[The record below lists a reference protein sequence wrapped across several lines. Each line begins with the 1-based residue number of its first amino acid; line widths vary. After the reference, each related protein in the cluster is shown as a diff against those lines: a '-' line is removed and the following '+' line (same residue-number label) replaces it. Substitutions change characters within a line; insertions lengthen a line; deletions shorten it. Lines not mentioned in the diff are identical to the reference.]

1 MVEKVSKGIEK
12 INDHVNIARDSEKK
26 QRSLSNF
33 HRKGG
38 WGKRTVWTA
47 TAHAFTAIVGS
58 GILALPWS
66 VAQLGWILG
75 PFFLLFFAAVTYY
88 IAILLCDCYRTP
100 DPVKGRRNYT
110 YMDAVRALLGP
121 KHVLISGIMQYSMLW
136 GIIIGFTITAA
147 ISAATMKRST
157 CFHEKGP
164 SAKCGVSG
172 ISYMLAFGA
181 LEILLSQFPNLEK
194 VTFLSVIATLTSLAY
209 ALIALC
215 LSITKFSIQH
225 EAKGTIMVAMAG
237 EGLATSTKIW
247 RVFQALGNIAFSYT
261 YSMLLLE
268 IQDTLKSPPAENKAM
283 KRVTLYA
290 IGGTALFYTSLG
302 CMGYAAFGADAPG
315 NYLTGFY
322 KPLWLVDIANLAVI
336 IHLIVGYQVVFYHNL
351 NSVGEFMLLH
361 LLCSDCYVLS
371 VLATR
376 WQAPGSFFNKIYTVR
391 FQCIQNYSFQLT
403 PSRILLRTGFV
414 VLTTLVAML
423 FPFFNAIL
431 GLLGSISFWPL
442 TVYFPLNMYMVQAKI
457 KRGNSTWIMFQV
469 LSLLCLV
476 VSLVS
481 AVGSVADIL
490 EHLKHAQL
498 FHIDL

>member
-1 MVEKVSKGIEK
+1 MDASTDDGRI
-12 INDHVNIARDSEKK
+12 RT
-26 QRSLSNF
+26 
-33 HRKGG
+33 G
-38 WGKRTVWTA
+38 TVWTA

-75 PFFLLFFAAVTYY
+75 PFFLVFFAAVTYY

-121 KHVLISGIMQYSMLW
+121 KHVFISGMMQYSMLW
-136 GIIIGFTITAA
+136 GIMIGFTITTA
-147 ISAATMKRST
+147 ISIATMKRST

-164 SAKCGVSG
+164 NAKCGVSG
-172 ISYMLAFGA
+172 NSYMLAFGA

-215 LSITKFSIQH
+215 LSIVKFSSHQY

-237 EGLATSTKIW
+237 KGLATSTKVW
-247 RVFQALGNIAFSYT
+247 QVFQALGNIAFSYT
-261 YSMLLLE
+261 YSMLLVE

-302 CMGYAAFGADAPG
+302 CMGYVAFGADVPG
-315 NYLTGFY
+315 NFLTGFY

-336 IHLIVGYQVVFYHNL
+336 IHLIVGYQVFAQTIFAIN
-351 NSVGEFMLLH
+351 EKW
-361 LLCSDCYVLS
+361 
-371 VLATR
+371 LAATC
-376 WQAPGSFFNKIYTVR
+376 QAPASFFNKIYTIR
-391 FQCIQNYSFQLT
+391 FQCKQNYSFQFT
-403 PSRILLRTGFV
+403 PSRLLLRTGFV
-414 VLTTLVAML
+414 VFTTLVAML

-469 LSLLCLV
+469 LSLLCLMV
-476 VSLVS
+476 TLVS

>member
-1 MVEKVSKGIEK
+1 
-12 INDHVNIARDSEKK
+12 
-26 QRSLSNF
+26 
-33 HRKGG
+33 
-38 WGKRTVWTA
+38 
-47 TAHAFTAIVGS
+47 
-58 GILALPWS
+58 
-66 VAQLGWILG
+66 
-75 PFFLLFFAAVTYY
+75 
-88 IAILLCDCYRTP
+88 
-100 DPVKGRRNYT
+100 
-110 YMDAVRALLGP
+110 MDAVRALLGP

-136 GIIIGFTITAA
+136 GIMIGFTITAA
-147 ISAATMKRST
+147 ISTATMKRST

-215 LSITKFSIQH
+215 LSIAKFSIQH

-336 IHLIVGYQVVFYHNL
+336 IHLIVGYQVVFYRNL

-371 VLATR
+371 GVC
-376 WQAPGSFFNKIYTVR
+376 PNNFCY
-391 FQCIQNYSFQLT
+391 
-403 PSRILLRTGFV
+403 
-414 VLTTLVAML
+414 
-423 FPFFNAIL
+423 
-431 GLLGSISFWPL
+431 
-442 TVYFPLNMYMVQAKI
+442 
-457 KRGNSTWIMFQV
+457 
-469 LSLLCLV
+469 
-476 VSLVS
+476 
-481 AVGSVADIL
+481 
-490 EHLKHAQL
+490 
-498 FHIDL
+498 

>member
-12 INDHVNIARDSEKK
+12 IDDHVNIAQDSERR
-26 QRSLSNF
+26 QRSLSIQ
-33 HRKGG
+33 KGDG
-38 WGKRTVWTA
+38 EKRTVWTA

-136 GIIIGFTITAA
+136 GIMIGFTITAA
-147 ISAATMKRST
+147 ISTATMKRST
-157 CFHEKGP
+157 CFHEEGP

-194 VTFLSVIATLTSLAY
+194 
-209 ALIALC
+209 
-215 LSITKFSIQH
+215 
-225 EAKGTIMVAMAG
+225 AKGTIMVAMAG

-336 IHLIVGYQVVFYHNL
+336 IHLIVGYQVFAQTIFAINEK
-351 NSVGEFMLLH
+351 S
-361 LLCSDCYVLS
+361 
-371 VLATR
+371 LATR

-457 KRGNSTWIMFQV
+457 KRGNSKWIMFQV

-498 FHIDL
+498 FHIDI

>member
-1 MVEKVSKGIEK
+1 MQLQLQPQVWDFNLCLTATYLIL
-12 INDHVNIARDSEKK
+12 
-26 QRSLSNF
+26 SLFISF
-33 HRKGG
+33 TFALPSASLESMEMDASSADDGRIRTG
-38 WGKRTVWTA
+38 TVWTA

-75 PFFLLFFAAVTYY
+75 PFFLVFFAAVTYY

-136 GIIIGFTITAA
+136 GIMIGFTITTA
-147 ISAATMKRST
+147 ISTATIKRSA
-157 CFHEKGP
+157 CFHEKGAN
-164 SAKCGVSG
+164 AKCKVSG
-172 ISYMLAFGA
+172 NSYMLAFGA

-194 VTFLSVIATLTSLAY
+194 
-209 ALIALC
+209 
-215 LSITKFSIQH
+215 
-225 EAKGTIMVAMAG
+225 AKGTIKVAMAG
-237 EGLATSTKIW
+237 EDLATSTKIW
-247 RVFQALGNIAFSYT
+247 QVFQALGNIAFSYT

-268 IQDTLKSPPAENKAM
+268 IQSPQAENKAM

-302 CMGYAAFGADAPG
+302 CMGYAAFGADVPG

-336 IHLIVGYQVVFYHNL
+336 IHLIVGYQVFAQTIFAMNEK
-351 NSVGEFMLLH
+351 S
-361 LLCSDCYVLS
+361 
-371 VLATR
+371 LATR
-376 WQAPGSFFNKIYTVR
+376 WQAHGSFFNKIYTVR
-391 FQCIQNYSFQLT
+391 LQCKQDYSFQFT
-403 PSRILLRTGFV
+403 PSRLLLRTGFV
-414 VLTTLVAML
+414 IFTTLVAMM

-442 TVYFPLNMYMVQAKI
+442 TVYFPLNMYMVQANI
-457 KRGNSTWIMFQV
+457 KRGDSTWIMFQV

-481 AVGSVADIL
+481 VIGSVAGML

-498 FHIDL
+498 FHINL

>member
-1 MVEKVSKGIEK
+1 MQLQLQPQVWDFNLCLTATYLIL
-12 INDHVNIARDSEKK
+12 
-26 QRSLSNF
+26 SLFISF
-33 HRKGG
+33 TFALPSASLESMEMDASSADDGRIRTG
-38 WGKRTVWTA
+38 TVWTA
-47 TAHAFTAIVGS
+47 TAHAFTAIIGS

-75 PFFLLFFAAVTYY
+75 PFFLVFFAAVTYY

-136 GIIIGFTITAA
+136 GIMIGFTITTA
-147 ISAATMKRST
+147 ISTATMKRSA
-157 CFHEKGP
+157 CFHEKGAN
-164 SAKCGVSG
+164 AKCKVSG
-172 ISYMLAFGA
+172 NSYMLAFGA

-194 VTFLSVIATLTSLAY
+194 VTFLSVISTLTSLAY

-215 LSITKFSIQH
+215 LSIAKFSIQH
-225 EAKGTIMVAMAG
+225 EAKGTIKKFIKFC
-237 EGLATSTKIW
+237 E
-247 RVFQALGNIAFSYT
+247 
-261 YSMLLLE
+261 
-268 IQDTLKSPPAENKAM
+268 DPLKSPQAENKAM

-302 CMGYAAFGADAPG
+302 CMGYAAFGADVPG

-336 IHLIVGYQVVFYHNL
+336 IHLIVGYQVFAQTIFAMNEK
-351 NSVGEFMLLH
+351 S
-361 LLCSDCYVLS
+361 
-371 VLATR
+371 LATR
-376 WQAPGSFFNKIYTVR
+376 WQAHGSFFNKIYTVR
-391 FQCIQNYSFQLT
+391 LQCKQDYSFQFT
-403 PSRILLRTGFV
+403 PSRLLLRTGFV
-414 VLTTLVAML
+414 IFTTLVAMM

-442 TVYFPLNMYMVQAKI
+442 TVYFPLNMYMVQANI
-457 KRGNSTWIMFQV
+457 KRGDSTWIMFQV

-481 AVGSVADIL
+481 VIGSVAGML

-498 FHIDL
+498 FHINL

>member
-1 MVEKVSKGIEK
+1 MQLQLQPQVWDFNLCLTATYLIL
-12 INDHVNIARDSEKK
+12 
-26 QRSLSNF
+26 SLLISF
-33 HRKGG
+33 TFALPSASLESMEMDASSADDGRIRTG
-38 WGKRTVWTA
+38 TVWTA

-75 PFFLLFFAAVTYY
+75 PFFLVFFAAVTYY
-88 IAILLCDCYRTP
+88 IAILLCDCYRSP

-136 GIIIGFTITAA
+136 GIMIGFTITTA
-147 ISAATMKRST
+147 ISTATMKRSA
-157 CFHEKGP
+157 CFHEKGAN
-164 SAKCGVSG
+164 AKCKVSG
-172 ISYMLAFGA
+172 NSYMLAFGA

-194 VTFLSVIATLTSLAY
+194 
-209 ALIALC
+209 
-215 LSITKFSIQH
+215 
-225 EAKGTIMVAMAG
+225 AKGTIKVAMAG
-237 EGLATSTKIW
+237 EDLATSTKIW
-247 RVFQALGNIAFSYT
+247 QVFQALGNIAFSYT

-268 IQDTLKSPPAENKAM
+268 IQSPQAENKVM

-302 CMGYAAFGADAPG
+302 CMGYAAFGADVPG

-336 IHLIVGYQVVFYHNL
+336 IHLIVGYQVFAQTIFAMNEK
-351 NSVGEFMLLH
+351 S
-361 LLCSDCYVLS
+361 
-371 VLATR
+371 LATR
-376 WQAPGSFFNKIYTVR
+376 WQAHGSFFNKIYTVR
-391 FQCIQNYSFQLT
+391 LQCKQDYSFQFT
-403 PSRILLRTGFV
+403 PSRLLLRTGFV
-414 VLTTLVAML
+414 IFTTLVAMM

-442 TVYFPLNMYMVQAKI
+442 TVYFPLNMYMVQANI
-457 KRGNSTWIMFQV
+457 KRGDSTWIMFQV

-481 AVGSVADIL
+481 VIGSVAGML

-498 FHIDL
+498 FHINL

>member
-1 MVEKVSKGIEK
+1 MQLLQPQGWDFNLCITPTYLTL
-12 INDHVNIARDSEKK
+12 
-26 QRSLSNF
+26 SLFISF
-33 HRKGG
+33 TSAFPSASLESMEMDASSADDGRIRTG
-38 WGKRTVWTA
+38 TVWTA
-47 TAHAFTAIVGS
+47 TAHAFTSTVGS

-75 PFFLLFFAAVTYY
+75 PFFLVFFAAVSYY

-121 KHVLISGIMQYSMLW
+121 KHVLISGIMQYSVLW
-136 GIIIGFTITAA
+136 GIMIGFTITAA
-147 ISAATMKRST
+147 ISTATLKRSA
-157 CFHEKGP
+157 CFHEKEAN
-164 SAKCGVSG
+164 AKCEVSG
-172 ISYMLAFGA
+172 NSYMIAFGA

-215 LSITKFSIQH
+215 LSIAKFSIQN

-247 RVFQALGNIAFSYT
+247 QVFQALGNIAFSYT

-302 CMGYAAFGADAPG
+302 CMGYVAFGADVPG

-322 KPLWLVDIANLAVI
+322 KPLWLADITNLAVI
-336 IHLIVGYQVVFYHNL
+336 IHLIVGYQVFAQTIFAKNEKSL
-351 NSVGEFMLLH
+351 P
-361 LLCSDCYVLS
+361 
-371 VLATR
+371 TR
-376 WQAPGSFFNKIYTVR
+376 WQVHGSFFNKIYTAR
-391 FQCIQNYSFQLT
+391 FQYRKQDYSFQFT
-403 PSRILLRTGFV
+403 PSRFLLRTGFV
-414 VLTTLVAML
+414 IFTTLVAML

-431 GLLGSISFWPL
+431 GLLGAISFWPL
-442 TVYFPLNMYMVQAKI
+442 TVYFPLKMYMVQANI
-457 KRGNSTWIMFQV
+457 KRGNSTWMMFQV

-481 AVGSVADIL
+481 AIGSVADML

-498 FHIDL
+498 FHVKL

>member
-1 MVEKVSKGIEK
+1 
-12 INDHVNIARDSEKK
+12 
-26 QRSLSNF
+26 
-33 HRKGG
+33 
-38 WGKRTVWTA
+38 
-47 TAHAFTAIVGS
+47 
-58 GILALPWS
+58 
-66 VAQLGWILG
+66 
-75 PFFLLFFAAVTYY
+75 
-88 IAILLCDCYRTP
+88 
-100 DPVKGRRNYT
+100 
-110 YMDAVRALLGP
+110 MDAVRALLGP

-136 GIIIGFTITAA
+136 GIMIGFTITAA
-147 ISAATMKRST
+147 ISTATMKRST

-215 LSITKFSIQH
+215 LSIAKFSIQH

-237 EGLATSTKIW
+237 EGLATSTKFW

-336 IHLIVGYQVVFYHNL
+336 IHLIVGYQVFAQTIFAINEK
-351 NSVGEFMLLH
+351 S
-361 LLCSDCYVLS
+361 
-371 VLATR
+371 LATR

-457 KRGNSTWIMFQV
+457 KRGNSKWIMFQV

>member
-1 MVEKVSKGIEK
+1 MEMDASSADDGRI
-12 INDHVNIARDSEKK
+12 RT
-26 QRSLSNF
+26 
-33 HRKGG
+33 G
-38 WGKRTVWTA
+38 TVWTA

-75 PFFLLFFAAVTYY
+75 PFFLVFFAAVTYY

-136 GIIIGFTITAA
+136 GIMIGFTITAA
-147 ISAATMKRST
+147 ISTATMKRSA
-157 CFHEKGP
+157 CFHEKG
-164 SAKCGVSG
+164 ANAECEVSG
-172 ISYMLAFGA
+172 NSYMLAFGA

-194 VTFLSVIATLTSLAY
+194 VTFLSVIATVTSLAY
-209 ALIALC
+209 ALMALC
-215 LSITKFSIQH
+215 LSIAKFAIQN

-247 RVFQALGNIAFSYT
+247 QVFQALGNIAFSYT

-268 IQDTLKSPPAENKAM
+268 IQDTLKSPPAENRAM

-302 CMGYAAFGADAPG
+302 CMGYVAFGADVPG

-336 IHLIVGYQVVFYHNL
+336 IHLIVGYQVFAQTIFAMNEK
-351 NSVGEFMLLH
+351 S
-361 LLCSDCYVLS
+361 
-371 VLATR
+371 LATR
-376 WQAPGSFFNKIYTVR
+376 WQAHGSFLNKIYTIR
-391 FQCIQNYSFQLT
+391 FQYCKRDYSFQFT
-403 PSRILLRTGFV
+403 PSRLLLRTGFV
-414 VLTTLVAML
+414 IFTTLVAML
-423 FPFFNAIL
+423 FAFFNAIL
-431 GLLGSISFWPL
+431 GLLGAISFWPL
-442 TVYFPLNMYMVQAKI
+442 TVYFPLNMYMVQANI
-457 KRGNSTWIMFQV
+457 KRGNSTWMMFQV

-481 AVGSVADIL
+481 AIGSVADML

-498 FHIDL
+498 FHINL

>member
-1 MVEKVSKGIEK
+1 MQLQLQPQVWDFNLCLTATYLIL
-12 INDHVNIARDSEKK
+12 
-26 QRSLSNF
+26 SLLISF
-33 HRKGG
+33 TFALPSASLESMEMDASSADDGRIRTG
-38 WGKRTVWTA
+38 TVWTA

-75 PFFLLFFAAVTYY
+75 PFFLVFFAAVTYY
-88 IAILLCDCYRTP
+88 IAILLCDCYRSP

-136 GIIIGFTITAA
+136 GIMIGFTITTA
-147 ISAATMKRST
+147 ISTATMKRSA
-157 CFHEKGP
+157 CFHEKGAN
-164 SAKCGVSG
+164 AKCKVSG
-172 ISYMLAFGA
+172 NSYMLAFGA

-194 VTFLSVIATLTSLAY
+194 VTFLSVISTLTSLAY

-215 LSITKFSIQH
+215 LSIAKFSIQH
-225 EAKGTIMVAMAG
+225 EAKGTIKVAMAG
-237 EGLATSTKIW
+237 EDLATSTKIW
-247 RVFQALGNIAFSYT
+247 QVFQALGNIAFSYT

-268 IQDTLKSPPAENKAM
+268 IQDTLKSPQAENKVM

-302 CMGYAAFGADAPG
+302 CMGYAAFGADVPG

-336 IHLIVGYQVVFYHNL
+336 IHLIVGYQVFAQTIFAMNEK
-351 NSVGEFMLLH
+351 S
-361 LLCSDCYVLS
+361 
-371 VLATR
+371 LATR
-376 WQAPGSFFNKIYTVR
+376 WQAHGSFFNKIYTVR
-391 FQCIQNYSFQLT
+391 LQCKQDYSFQFT
-403 PSRILLRTGFV
+403 PSRLLLRT
-414 VLTTLVAML
+414 A
-423 FPFFNAIL
+423 N
-431 GLLGSISFWPL
+431 
-442 TVYFPLNMYMVQAKI
+442 I
-457 KRGNSTWIMFQV
+457 KRGDSTWIMFQV

-481 AVGSVADIL
+481 VIGSVAGML

-498 FHIDL
+498 FHINL

>member
-1 MVEKVSKGIEK
+1 
-12 INDHVNIARDSEKK
+12 
-26 QRSLSNF
+26 
-33 HRKGG
+33 
-38 WGKRTVWTA
+38 
-47 TAHAFTAIVGS
+47 
-58 GILALPWS
+58 
-66 VAQLGWILG
+66 
-75 PFFLLFFAAVTYY
+75 
-88 IAILLCDCYRTP
+88 
-100 DPVKGRRNYT
+100 
-110 YMDAVRALLGP
+110 MDAVRALLGP

-215 LSITKFSIQH
+215 LSIPKFSIQH

-336 IHLIVGYQVVFYHNL
+336 IHLTVGYQVFAQTIFAIN
-351 NSVGEFMLLH
+351 EKW
-361 LLCSDCYVLS
+361 
-371 VLATR
+371 LATR

-457 KRGNSTWIMFQV
+457 KRGNSKWIMFQV
-469 LSLLCLV
+469 LSFIVPGCLT
-476 VSLVS
+476 SFCCWFC
-481 AVGSVADIL
+481 G
-490 EHLKHAQL
+490 
-498 FHIDL
+498 

>member
-1 MVEKVSKGIEK
+1 MQLQLQPQVWDFNLCLTATYLIL
-12 INDHVNIARDSEKK
+12 
-26 QRSLSNF
+26 SLFISF
-33 HRKGG
+33 TFALPSASLESMEMDASSADDGRIRTG
-38 WGKRTVWTA
+38 TVWTA

-75 PFFLLFFAAVTYY
+75 PFFLVFFAAVTYY

-136 GIIIGFTITAA
+136 GIMIGFTITTA
-147 ISAATMKRST
+147 ISTATIKRSA
-157 CFHEKGP
+157 CFHEKGAN
-164 SAKCGVSG
+164 AKCKVSG
-172 ISYMLAFGA
+172 NSYMLAFGA

-194 VTFLSVIATLTSLAY
+194 
-209 ALIALC
+209 
-215 LSITKFSIQH
+215 
-225 EAKGTIMVAMAG
+225 AKGTIKVAMAG
-237 EGLATSTKIW
+237 EDLATSTKIW
-247 RVFQALGNIAFSYT
+247 QVFQALGNIAFSYT

-268 IQDTLKSPPAENKAM
+268 IQDTLKSPQAENKAM

-302 CMGYAAFGADAPG
+302 CMGYAAFGADVPG

-336 IHLIVGYQVVFYHNL
+336 IHLIVGYQVFAQTIFAMNEK
-351 NSVGEFMLLH
+351 S
-361 LLCSDCYVLS
+361 
-371 VLATR
+371 LATR
-376 WQAPGSFFNKIYTVR
+376 WQAHGSFFNKIYTVR
-391 FQCIQNYSFQLT
+391 LQCKQDYSFQFT
-403 PSRILLRTGFV
+403 PSRLLLRTGFV
-414 VLTTLVAML
+414 IFTTLVAMM

-442 TVYFPLNMYMVQAKI
+442 TVYFPLNMYMVQANI
-457 KRGNSTWIMFQV
+457 KRGDSTWIMFQV

-481 AVGSVADIL
+481 VIGSVAGML

-498 FHIDL
+498 FHINL